1 MKRKMDQKPAFSE
14 SLNAFQ
20 KGRFTVRRRG
30 CRQLLQP
37 GAWCDIGIVL
47 YRL

>member
-1 MKRKMDQKPAFSE
+1 MERKMDQKPAFSE

-20 KGRFTVRRRG
+20 KGRFTVSREARRCG
-30 CRQLLQP
+30 PEQLP
-37 GAWCDIGIVL
+37 ATGFSVVL